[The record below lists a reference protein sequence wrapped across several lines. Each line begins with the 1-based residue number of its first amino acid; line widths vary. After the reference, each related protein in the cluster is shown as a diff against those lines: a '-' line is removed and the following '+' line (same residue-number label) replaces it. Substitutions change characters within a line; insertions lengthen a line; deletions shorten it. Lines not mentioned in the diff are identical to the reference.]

1 MSEQKVDK
9 RKETCLKNLAKGRQ
23 ILSEKLKKVKEIE
36 KQEAMKEK
44 VEILESDDESEDE
57 SDSDSEDN
65 NMIIIKPKGKQKATP
80 KPKKGKGEEPETPK
94 QKNSEIEELR
104 NMIAE
109 LKTQKSKPKSK
120 PRKTVINLQTEKPVF
135 NPEAEKYK
143 QKILDNNKFQ
153 NTLLF

>member
-23 ILSEKLKKVKEIE
+23 ILSEKLKKVKDIE

-57 SDSDSEDN
+57 SDSDSDDN
-65 NMIIIKPKGKQKATP
+65 NMIIIKPKGKQKA
-80 KPKKGKGEEPETPK
+80 KPKKGKGEEPESPK
-94 QKNSEIEELR
+94 QNNSEIEELR

-120 PRKTVINLQTEKPVF
+120 PRKTVINLQSTKPIF

-143 QKILDNNKFQ
+143 QKILENKNQ
-153 NTLLF
+153 HTLLF